1 MFHPSRRRAEPTAY
15 EYNIQAT
22 EDHEDDHGVVNPSA
36 EKRRRPRGKRPN
48 YKPTALTWP
57 FIVAQILVLTIAMGL
72 IIWAEKAMPDSDSTA
87 IIDPLPSKGLAER
100 SVKLEFGRQ
109 FRRDNSSGVV
119 KTTTSQLDVQETT
132 LTGGDGLTTTG
143 PGSTNGPADN
153 VKTAVTDDTTLTSAT
168 DSVATTEPKDK
179 GSTTPSATAPSTT
192 PPSSLSSPTSRTSGD
207 GTGSI
212 TRSSETL
219 TNTEAL
225 SSSGTLT
232 TSTGESSSDGAGSST
247 PTSQRGKSAATDSSS
262 VTESKES
269 GSATDTDSSSSSE
282 PTSVS
287 TQSNRNGRIMVD
299 PTATDTTTSLHTSI
313 YTSDFTTTAK
323 STFNLTSTVT
333 IPEHTTTFNVTKS
346 TVFTTTRTRSGNSTI
361 PASTATVSYTTTAT
375 YSSTTVYSSESQEPS
390 TTVIVTQVTSVG
402 ESLTTVELSTVATD
416 VPEETIVS
424 SVTVFPTTSEV
435 PATTSE
441 TVIQTYV
448 PYLSTGQTVITSVAT
463 VIIQPPQTKVETEAP
478 VVIVGTSVGGG
489 QVYTVVQTFAP
500 QTRVVGDNFVPVT
513 EVATPPPQTVV
524 SQIGGTVVN
533 NILVVTPTPTTQT
546 TTFGAETTIGGVSRT
561 FVQTQAP
568 ETIVTSQGGRLV
580 TLIST
585 PPPQTQVSV
594 LGGVSRTFV
603 QTQAPQTIVTSQGGR
618 LVTLIS
624 TPPPQTQVSVLGG
637 TLTTVPVTTTS
648 SGFQPISYVIT
659 TNRGGS
665 TSLVVSTPPP
675 TKVVTTINGT
685 PVTFDSTL
693 PLTTYTTTFGG
704 TEVTETTATTPT
716 ASDLITLTFA
726 STIGGTLTTIVQTFA
741 PMTYLTSLS
750 GRLSTITTTPSPS
763 TYLSTAPLSSTTFTS
778 TSNAPS
784 ATTSSPP
791 AQTSLIISTKTFDLT
806 QREYFTGTFLPPL
819 LAVSLIIPIRI
830 IDLNAKLYQPF
841 NSLASTQ
848 GATGYEALTLQFT
861 GLMGSITPAITLLQG
876 HPVPFITTLMVLCA
890 SLMVPLAVEAISL
903 KLHGHCSPLSSQGC
917 AASLG
922 VSPTS
927 AHALLGLTATVI
939 ILLLALLFFL
949 RDWVTGLHANPWNL
963 AGIACLARNPDVR
976 IRGSGDASLR
986 RSVADKTYGLG
997 YYETP
1002 DGREEYGLLLVD
1014 DSGRGLSG
1022 SSNDVGG
1029 VAGDTESEKLGF
1041 ATFRDNFGRRKSARA
1056 LPFMTLRY
1064 PWRVVFLG
1072 YLLGLL
1078 VLIAYYDYTLVVQV
1092 KNPTVPHYTS
1102 FHLFFD
1108 SHSFGIRFLFA
1119 SLGVVI
1125 TFCWQAFFVAVA
1137 TIVPF
1142 HSLSNHTQ
1150 PAARSILVSR
1160 PTNAFSGIHLAAL
1173 KLRHPFYTATSLATV
1188 LSEFLPILLSNIPHK
1203 LTQVLGPTLV
1213 CTRVSMA
1220 FLATMIGVLLWS
1232 FFIRWPPMPVD
1243 PRSVAGM
1250 MWYVCESRRMLDDF
1264 EGVSGMK
1271 GKERDKRVKEMG
1283 RRYYYGELVGRSR
1296 LGVDVDPGLGE
1307 GVVTAY
1313 LSGGGLDPAPSEGV
1327 ARRGGREDGD
1337 GVVAGTRY
1345 EKRRGQDVVTAV
1357 LGRRDG

>member
-1 MFHPSRRRAEPTAY
+1 MFHPSRRRAEQTAY

-22 EDHEDDHGVVNPSA
+22 EDHEHDHGVVNLSA

-48 YKPTALTWP
+48 YKPTALKWP
-57 FIVAQILVLTIAMGL
+57 FIVAQILVLVIAMGL

-87 IIDPLPSKGLAER
+87 IIDPLPSKGLPER
-100 SVKLEFGRQ
+100 SVKPEFGKH
-109 FRRDNSSGVV
+109 FRRDNTSGVV
-119 KTTTSQLDVQETT
+119 ETATSQLDVQETT
-132 LTGGDGLTTTG
+132 LTGGDGLITPG
-143 PGSTNGPADN
+143 LGSTNGPADN

-168 DSVATTEPKDK
+168 DSMATTEPKDK
-179 GSTTPSATAPSTT
+179 GSPTPSATAPN
-192 PPSSLSSPTSRTSGD
+192 

-219 TNTEAL
+219 TKTEAV
-225 SSSGTLT
+225 SSFGTLT
-232 TSTGESSSDGAGSST
+232 TSTGESSSDGARLST
-247 PTSQRGKSAATDSSS
+247 STSQRGKSAATDSSS

-287 TQSNRNGRIMVD
+287 TQSNRN
-299 PTATDTTTSLHTSI
+299 
-313 YTSDFTTTAK
+313 
-323 STFNLTSTVT
+323 VT

-346 TVFTTTRTRSGNSTI
+346 TVFTTSRTRSGNSTI
-361 PASTATVSYTTTAT
+361 PASTAT
-375 YSSTTVYSSESQEPS
+375 EPS
-390 TTVIVTQVTSVG
+390 TTP
-402 ESLTTVELSTVATD
+402 STVATD

-463 VIIQPPQTKVETEAP
+463 VIIQPPQTKAETEAP
-478 VVIVGTSVGGG
+478 I
-489 QVYTVVQTFAP
+489 TFAP
-500 QTRVVGDNFVPVT
+500 QTRVVGDDFVPFT
-513 EVATPPPQTVV
+513 QVATPPPQTVV
-524 SQIGGTVVN
+524 SQIGGTV
-533 NILVVTPTPTTQT
+533 
-546 TTFGAETTIGGVSRT
+546 TTIGGV
-561 FVQTQAP
+561 
-568 ETIVTSQGGRLV
+568 LV
-580 TLIST
+580 TLINT
-585 PPPQTQVSV
+585 PPPQTQV
-594 LGGVSRTFV
+594 
-603 QTQAPQTIVTSQGGR
+603 
-618 LVTLIS
+618 
-624 TPPPQTQVSVLGG
+624 
-637 TLTTVPVTTTS
+637 TV
-648 SGFQPISYVIT
+648 PISYVIT
-659 TNRGGS
+659 TNRGGL
-665 TSLVVSTPPP
+665 TSVVISTPPP
-675 TKVVTTINGT
+675 TRVVATINGT

-693 PLTTYTTTFGG
+693 PPTTYTTTFGG
-704 TEVTETTATTPT
+704 TE
-716 ASDLITLTFA
+716 
-726 STIGGTLTTIVQTFA
+726 TFA
-741 PMTYLTSLS
+741 PTTYLTSLS

-784 ATTSSPP
+784 ATISSPP

-806 QREYFTGTFLPPL
+806 RREYFTGTFLPPL
-819 LAVSLIIPIRI
+819 LAVSLVIPIRI

-841 NSLASTQ
+841 NSLASPH

-861 GLMGSITPAITLLQG
+861 GLMGFITPAITLLQG

-917 AASLG
+917 AAALG

-927 AHALLGLTATVI
+927 AHALLALTATVI

-963 AGIACLARNPDVR
+963 AGIASLARNPDVR

-986 RSVADKTYGLG
+986 RSVVDKTYGLG
-997 YYETP
+997 YYDTP
-1002 DGREEYGLLLVD
+1002 DGREEYGLLLAD

-1022 SSNDVGG
+1022 SNHDTGG

-1041 ATFRDNFGRRKSARA
+1041 ATFRDKFGRRKSART

-1064 PWRVVFLG
+1064 PWRVVLLV

-1125 TFCWQAFFVAVA
+1125 TFCWQAFFVVLTMLFGTAVA

-1142 HSLSNHTQ
+1142 RSLSNHTQ

-1160 PTNAFSGIHLAAL
+1160 PTNAFSGIYLAAA
-1173 KLRHPFYTATSLATV
+1173 KLRHPFFTATSLATV

-1220 FLATMIGVLLWS
+1220 FLAAMIAVLLWS

-1264 EGVSGMK
+1264 EGVSGME
-1271 GKERDKRVKEMG
+1271 GEERDRRVREMG
-1283 RRYYYGELVGRSR
+1283 RRYYYGELVGRMQAI
-1296 LGVDVDPGLGE
+1296 PE
-1307 GVVTAY
+1307 C
-1313 LSGGGLDPAPSEGV
+1313 
-1327 ARRGGREDGD
+1327 
-1337 GVVAGTRY
+1337 
-1345 EKRRGQDVVTAV
+1345 
-1357 LGRRDG
+1357 